1 MLALLNRLTR
11 GSSLIERAIRS
22 SALTVLGFGAYQGL
36 RLLSNL
42 VLTRILFP
50 EAFGMMAL
58 VTVFLVGLSMFSD
71 MGVGPAIMQ
80 SKRGDEPEFL
90 DTAWSLH
97 ILRGGVLFLAAS
109 ALAYPLSLIYAE
121 PELAWYLPVS
131 AVTLLISGFN
141 PTKFETANRHLR
153 TGRVTLVEIGTQVL
167 GLIAA
172 VTLAY
177 LTHSVWA
184 LVISGIVSALSQ
196 LVLMHVLIPGPRN
209 RFRLEPAAA
218 TELMH
223 FGKWIFLSTLCGF
236 LIMQGDKVILGKYLG
251 LEQFGIYN
259 IGFFLASFPLM
270 LGQMVIRRVV
280 IPVHR
285 ESPPRQSRENFLRL
299 RKMRFYATTV
309 LLCMVLGI
317 AALGVWLVDF
327 LYDERYLMAGP
338 VVVTLAC
345 MQVVQIIVVS
355 YDQAALAEGDS
366 QRFFVLSLSKALA
379 MTLGLLIG
387 FQVAGLFGALIA
399 QGISML
405 VIYPVVVWLARAQ
418 GAWDPLHDLVFFVAG
433 GSVGAAVFWMHWADI
448 SKLIQ

>member
-1 MLALLNRLTR
+1 MLALLTRLTR

-97 ILRGGVLFLAAS
+97 IIRGGVLFLAAS
-109 ALAYPLSLIYAE
+109 ALAYPLSLIYDE

-177 LTHSVWA
+177 LTRSVWA
-184 LVISGIVSALSQ
+184 LVISGIVSALAN
-196 LVLMHVLIPGPRN
+196 LMLMHVLIPGPRN

-218 TELMH
+218 KELMH

-309 LLCMVLGI
+309 LLCMVLSI

-345 MQVVQIIVVS
+345 MQVVQIVVVS

>member
-1 MLALLNRLTR
+1 MLALLTRLTR

-97 ILRGGVLFLAAS
+97 IIRGGVLFLAAS

-177 LTHSVWA
+177 LTRSVWA
-184 LVISGIVSALSQ
+184 LVISGIVSALAN
-196 LVLMHVLIPGPRN
+196 LMLMHVLIPGPRN

-218 TELMH
+218 KELMH

-309 LLCMVLGI
+309 LLCMVLSI

-345 MQVVQIIVVS
+345 MQVVQIVVVS